1 MSRGCEHAVEY
12 VYQYLDEEMT
22 WMRRARIKYHLRKCA
37 ACDGAFSFE
46 TRLKAV
52 IRERG
57 REAPPSELID
67 RLRALIQEDGPDSSG
82 S

>member
-22 WMRRARIKYHLRKCA
+22 WMRRSRIRWHLRKCV
-37 ACDGAFSFE
+37 ACDGAFAFE
-46 TRLKAV
+46 TRLKTV

-67 RLRALIQEDGPDSSG
+67 RLRTLIQEDGLDDGP
-82 S
+82 

>member
-22 WMRRARIKYHLRKCA
+22 RMRRARIKYHLKKCV
-37 ACDGAFSFE
+37 ACDGAFAFE
-46 TRLKAV
+46 SRLKAV

-57 REAPPSELID
+57 RETPPPELIS